1 MVRIDFISII
11 ESMNIHPSMKAAW
24 LLFAL
29 LIAMSHSTTQDDD
42 EVDTIIPD
50 YSHRFFSGSIQIIQD
65 TSKYLSPKQF
75 TTLSSTRRMISP
87 ETHS

>member
-11 ESMNIHPSMKAAW
+11 ESMNIHPSIKAAW

-29 LIAMSHSTTQDDD
+29 LIAVSHSTTQDDD
-42 EVDTIIPD
+42 EVDTSIPG
-50 YSHRFFSGSIQIIQD
+50 YPHRFFSGLKHIIQD

-75 TTLSSTRRMISP
+75 TTLFSTRRMTSP
-87 ETHS
+87 QTHS